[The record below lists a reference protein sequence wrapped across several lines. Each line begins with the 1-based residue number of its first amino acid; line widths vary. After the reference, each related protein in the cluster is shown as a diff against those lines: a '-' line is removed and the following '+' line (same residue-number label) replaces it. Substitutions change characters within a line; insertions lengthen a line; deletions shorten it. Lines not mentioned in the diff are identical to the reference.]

1 MQYVAYSSACNRQV
15 YLVTFISDFQNI
27 LYMCE
32 LLVEKEMSVKEAF
45 SELNIDLEH
54 MPLQLKILLHFRP
67 FQQSSHRSTGT

>member
-1 MQYVAYSSACNRQV
+1 
-15 YLVTFISDFQNI
+15 
-27 LYMCE
+27 MCE

-54 MPLQLKILLHFRP
+54 KPLQLKILLHFRP